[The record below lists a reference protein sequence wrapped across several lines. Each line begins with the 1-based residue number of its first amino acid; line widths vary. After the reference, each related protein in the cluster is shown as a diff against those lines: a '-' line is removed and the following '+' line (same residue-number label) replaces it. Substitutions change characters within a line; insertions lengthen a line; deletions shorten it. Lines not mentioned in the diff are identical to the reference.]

1 MYSANTDRYQE
12 MIYNRLGAS
21 GLKISAVSL
30 GLWHNFGSVDSL
42 ENQKKIIHQAF
53 DLGITYYAIWLITM
67 VQFQAVPKRILAM
80 CFLEI

>member
-1 MYSANTDRYQE
+1 MYSANTDRYQK

-53 DLGITYYAIWLITM
+53 DLGITYYD
-67 VQFQAVPKRILAM
+67 LANN
-80 CFLEI
+80 

>member
-53 DLGITYYAIWLITM
+53 DLGITYYDLSLIH
-67 VQFQAVPKRILAM
+67 I
-80 CFLEI
+80 